1 MVLEKNNKNLVLMGI
16 WDDIRGTF
24 RKGNTLIKLI
34 YINVAVFI
42 LISVGS
48 IIGYLLNNPE
58 LTAKI
63 LNLFSVPSS
72 LHALLV
78 RPWTLITYMFTHK
91 DILHILFNMLWLYWF
106 GIIFLEY
113 LDQKKLVAVYL
124 LGGICGA
131 VVYIISFNIFPVF
144 ESVVSESV
152 AIGASASV
160 MAIVVAIAAYVP
172 EYTVN
177 LLLIGKIKIKYIA
190 IAIFIFTS
198 VMDFSV
204 NSGGKLAHIGGA
216 IFGYLYTVNLR
227 RGRDV
232 GKGINKIIDSI
243 VTIFKPRKKLKVT
256 YKKPANEYEYNKVKA
271 EHQDQINK
279 ILEKISKGG
288 YDSLTKE
295 EKDLLFR
302 ESQKKN

>member
-1 MVLEKNNKNLVLMGI
+1 MGI
-16 WDDIRGTF
+16 LDDIKKTF
-24 RKGNTLIKLI
+24 RNGSSLTRLI
-34 YINVAVFI
+34 YFNIAVF
-42 LISVGS
+42 LFISIVS
-48 IIGYLLNNPE
+48 AIGYLLNNQTIS
-58 LTAKI
+58 LRI

-72 LHALLV
+72 IKTFLL

-106 GIIFLEY
+106 GTIFLEY

-124 LGGICGA
+124 LGGITGA
-131 VVYIISFNIFPVF
+131 VVYIISFNLFPVF
-144 ESVVSESV
+144 NQAVAESV

-160 MAIVVAIAAYVP
+160 LAIVVAIAVYVP
-172 EYTVN
+172 DYSVILF
-177 LLLIGKIKIKYIA
+177 LLGRIKIKWVA
-190 IAIFIFTS
+190 LVIFVLTS

-216 IFGYLYTVNLR
+216 LFGYLYTVNLR
-227 RGRDV
+227 RGRDL
-232 GKGINKIIDSI
+232 GKGLNNIIDLFA
-243 VTIFKPRKKLKVT
+243 TLFKPRKKLRVT
-256 YKKPANEYEYNKVKA
+256 YKKTKTDYEYNKA
-271 EHQDQINK
+271 RADHQEQINK
-279 ILEKISKGG
+279 ILDKIAKGG